1 MFKLAR
7 IFTALALGLILMS
20 CSNPTDPPF
29 DLYGSFENLTTHA
42 DWCLMFTPENEAES
56 KGRINYLISFN
67 SIDPVDELSTGHPGL
82 LYIDGK
88 RIELTFLD
96 ADFGVSAEGAIRK
109 TPNSVIQISFHD
121 PETQV
126 VRHRSSLRLLD
137 QAREFCFA
145 ESFQQFQDNQVRW
158 ILDVDSPNQYLLLR
172 THNDVPVIVI
182 PPSCRSY
189 LLPWETM
196 QNYILYPFHTITLS
210 QMDYNITNRILYL
223 SASSS
228 YLDTESSSP
237 QINQDKKPYLQLINS
252 LERRIR
258 KVNSEQ

>member
-7 IFTALALGLILMS
+7 IFTTLALGLILMS

-29 DLYGSFENLTTHA
+29 DLYGSSEDVGIYA
-42 DWCLMFTPENEAES
+42 DWLLLLIPDDDDGL
-56 KGRINYLISFN
+56 KGRVNYLILLDSYGQ
-67 SIDPVDELSTGHPGL
+67 VDELSTDYPGD
-82 LYIDGK
+82 LYIDGVP
-88 RIELTFLD
+88 IALTYNGHYPSVEAQGF
-96 ADFGVSAEGAIRK
+96 IQR
-109 TPNSVIQISFHD
+109 TPNSVIQISFRD
-121 PETQV
+121 PKTQV

-137 QAREFCFA
+137 EVSDFCFS
-145 ESFQQFQDNQVRW
+145 EPFQQFQDNYTSW
-158 ILDVDSPNQYLLLR
+158 TLDTNSPSQYLAVMKNYNY
-172 THNDVPVIVI
+172 HMIEI

-189 LLPWETM
+189 LLPWDTM
-196 QNYILYPFHTITLS
+196 Q
-210 QMDYNITNRILYL
+210 DYNQYPIHEIVLYQYDYKIVNRILYL